1 MTTETRLV
9 SGLELREDARTLVG
23 VVVPYGVDTRVGR
36 YVESFARGAFAGVDV
51 DQVPLLAAH
60 AHAELPIGRVVE
72 LTEEDRGL
80 VGSFLVADSPKGQEV
95 LALARAGVPLGLS
108 VGFVPTEDRWN
119 TDRTRVVR
127 LRARLAEVSVVGVPA
142 YPGARVE
149 AVRSLDD
156 QPLARPLLA
165 LSRRPR

>member
-1 MTTETRLV
+1 MTETRLI

-23 VVVPYGVDTRVGR
+23 VVVPYGVQTRIGR
-36 YVESFARGAFAGVDV
+36 YVESFARGAFAGVEV

-60 AHAELPIGRVVE
+60 AHAELPIGRVVD

-80 VGSFLVADSPKGQEV
+80 IGSFFVADSAKGQEV

-119 TDRTRVVR
+119 ADRTQVVR
-127 LRARLAEVSVVGVPA
+127 VRARLAEISVVGVPA

-149 AVRSLDD
+149 AVRSLDY

-165 LSRRPR
+165 LARRPR